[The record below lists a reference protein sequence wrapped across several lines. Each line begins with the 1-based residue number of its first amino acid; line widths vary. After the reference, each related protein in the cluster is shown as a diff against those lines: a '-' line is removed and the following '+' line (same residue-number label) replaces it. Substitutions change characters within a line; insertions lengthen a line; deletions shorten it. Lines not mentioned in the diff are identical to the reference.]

1 MGFSKRLKAFIGN
14 LAEMGLKGAL
24 FGRERNKV
32 KSTSMRPPVVRVLFH
47 LRQGLL
53 LQFRIELAASLNVRP
68 LSASNELL
76 SVLASFC

>member
-32 KSTSMRPPVVRVLFH
+32 KSTSMRPPCVKFLFA
-47 LRQGLL
+47 
-53 LQFRIELAASLNVRP
+53 F
-68 LSASNELL
+68 
-76 SVLASFC
+76 